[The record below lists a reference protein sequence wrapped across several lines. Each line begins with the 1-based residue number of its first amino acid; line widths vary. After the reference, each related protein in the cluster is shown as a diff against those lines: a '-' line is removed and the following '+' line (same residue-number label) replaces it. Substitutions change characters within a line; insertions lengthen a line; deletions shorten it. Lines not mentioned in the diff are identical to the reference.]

1 MINLIILKMC
11 RWNAPEEVSQE
22 YNIPYDQE
30 VNKTKTNKQI
40 SENKI
45 VYRVLTD
52 LRQYCQQNLIQ
63 NFNYMYRYNLNYIP
77 KSIRNIKYI
86 VCTIQIKQ
94 KPAKKHPNI

>member
-1 MINLIILKMC
+1 MC

-52 LRQYCQQNLIQ
+52 YRQYCQ
-63 NFNYMYRYNLNYIP
+63 
-77 KSIRNIKYI
+77 
-86 VCTIQIKQ
+86 
-94 KPAKKHPNI
+94 